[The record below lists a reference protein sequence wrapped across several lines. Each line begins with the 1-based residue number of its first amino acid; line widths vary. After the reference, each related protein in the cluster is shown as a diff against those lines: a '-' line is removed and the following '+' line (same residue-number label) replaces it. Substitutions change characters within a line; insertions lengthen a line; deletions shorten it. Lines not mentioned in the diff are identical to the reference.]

1 MKGWK
6 DEWMNEGMN
15 EWKDE
20 WMNGLKDGAVKL
32 SRRNSVSIHSLECI
46 IYPKNEWMNE
56 WMNEWIGRTE
66 KNLKECAA
74 EIKARGGNP
83 VIVQMDHGNDAGLNS
98 KLWFL
103 SI

>member
-1 MKGWK
+1 MKGWI
-6 DEWMNEGMN
+6 NEGMN
-15 EWKDE
+15 EW
-20 WMNGLKDGAVKL
+20 M
-32 SRRNSVSIHSLECI
+32 HEC
-46 IYPKNEWMNE
+46 
-56 WMNEWIGRTE
+56 IGRTE

>member
-1 MKGWK
+1 
-6 DEWMNEGMN
+6 
-15 EWKDE
+15 
-20 WMNGLKDGAVKL
+20 
-32 SRRNSVSIHSLECI
+32 
-46 IYPKNEWMNE
+46 MNE

-98 KLWFL
+98 KLLFS